1 MNTAF
6 DQRANNFDFLRMVL
20 AVLVIFSHSYSL
32 GTGDELR
39 EPFNLLTHGQ
49 ATGGSIAVDAFFII
63 SGFLIAGSFERSK
76 TLFAYFKKRIFRIY
90 PAFIVLSILCAIL
103 VVPLSGGA
111 FIKKTVPGEILD
123 VAIQTIR
130 LKELPYVHAFVAN
143 PFPGDINGSIWTIFY
158 EFLCYIGLAVLG
170 FWGILRAGRILFSIL
185 AVAVIL
191 SVVLTA
197 EPWLFKYLQAS
208 LPTKLLGTLLF
219 PRFTAVFMAGV
230 CFYRIRHRVPLRN
243 SWIACAILLLG
254 IATWKA
260 PLWAL
265 LFPIAGAY
273 LIFAVAFHPSIP
285 FHGFGRFGDFSYGTY
300 LYAFPIQQLIMLW
313 FGRPVSPFCFLHSL
327 HPPPYSWRFVA
338 GMALS
343 AGFFAGTTGQ
353 KNLPF
358 SPSPQL
364 KPSTSKLIMGRAGG
378 TLFHLQ

>member
-39 EPFNLLTHGQ
+39 EPFSLLTHGQ
-49 ATGGSIAVDAFFII
+49 TTGGSIAVDAFFII

-76 TLFAYFKKRIFRIY
+76 TLFSYFKKRIFRIY
-90 PAFIVLSILCAIL
+90 PAFIVLSIVCAVL

-111 FIKKTVPGEILD
+111 FVRKTVFGDVLD
-123 VAIQTIR
+123 VAMQTIR

-170 FWGILRAGRILFSIL
+170 FWGILRAGKALFSIL
-185 AVAVIL
+185 AVSVIL

-230 CFYRIRHRVPLRN
+230 CFYRIRHHVPLRN

-254 IATWKA
+254 IATWTA

-313 FGRPVSPFCFLHSL
+313 FGRPVSPFLLFALATPATLLMAVASWYGIERWFLRRDHGTKKSPGQSL
-327 HPPPYSWRFVA
+327 PTAEAVH
-338 GMALS
+338 
-343 AGFFAGTTGQ
+343 Q
-353 KNLPF
+353 
-358 SPSPQL
+358 
-364 KPSTSKLIMGRAGG
+364 
-378 TLFHLQ
+378 